1 MQALIVRMHVTAVL
15 AILAAAEPLAAQEN
29 KPAEWTPLQM
39 MQVKRISGVQ
49 VSPDGKRVVYAV
61 RQAVMDAGK
70 SEYLTH
76 VHVANADGSNA
87 TQLTKGAKS
96 SDDPQWSPKGHR
108 IAFVSA
114 RSGKR
119 NLWVMLADGGDA

>member
-1 MQALIVRMHVTAVL
+1 MKPLTA
-15 AILAAAEPLAAQEN
+15 PLAVFFVAFLLAGPVAAQP
-29 KPAEWTPLQM
+29 KEWTPLQM

-61 RQAVMDAGK
+61 RQALLEGGK

-76 VHVANADGSNA
+76 VHVVNADGSGA
-87 TQLTKGAKS
+87 IQLTRGDKS
-96 SDDPQWSPKGHR
+96 CDDPQWSPDGKW
-108 IAFVSA
+108 IAFISA

-119 NLWVMLADGGDA
+119 NLWLTPPAGGE